1 MWGSMK
7 KEFLKGFLSAILIAI
22 FSFGTLAQSGSNG
35 QSQKKEKLQVVV
47 VEKKGSDRTT
57 GNGESQKPRLEDRK
71 KSQ

>member
-1 MWGSMK
+1 MK
-7 KEFLKGFLSAILIAI
+7 KEFFKGFLSAILIAI

-47 VEKKGSDRTT
+47 VEKKGSDRPT
-57 GNGESQKPRLEDRK
+57 GNGDSQRPRLEERK